1 MRKLPL
7 PRPSWTILSRV
18 ARHVGDELSL
28 PLAKRPRLS
37 SLTIPTRFGEYPTYY
52 GDAEHPYIV
61 AANDAGLLFHVS
73 PNPYVGFNLDPNP
86 EGNLVVAWDFY
97 PVDST
102 GRDELSA
109 TTVCVA
115 DRAVELSHFSG
126 IKSVGLLPLSAPA
139 GFVVAELQV
148 VQDHGR
154 RAANLIWF
162 HSDEDSWNVVELTC
176 PDVTPGASVEWMP
189 HDVIAYD
196 RKLWWVDL
204 TRGFLVC
211 NPVDPKPHLS
221 FVSLPDLTGEMFVPL
236 EDRHEGLEQIDSRR
250 IVRVSGGKLR
260 FVDVVRRHGDPP
272 EATRVVVWTLD
283 SMFDP
288 STGRAR
294 WEHHQCMTT
303 LAAIWD
309 HASYEESRD
318 AAGVPRAR
326 VPAPRQARR
335 RLLLPGRVPLL
346 RQRVRQRG
354 RAVRRRAPR
363 RRGRGERRA
372 AADQL
377 ALRPRLGASLQN
389 GTVLASF
396 VLGVACVSLFH
407 LRVLALLAFFMRSLT
422 PF

>member
-1 MRKLPL
+1 MPSSSSSAELPD

-28 PLAKRPRLS
+28 PLAERPCLS
-37 SLTIPTRFGEYPTYY
+37 NLTIPTRFGEYPTYY

-61 AANDAGLLFHVS
+61 AANDAG
-73 PNPYVGFNLDPNP
+73 
-86 EGNLVVAWDFY
+86 NLVVAWDFY
-97 PVDST
+97 PVDGT

-109 TTVCVA
+109 TTVRVA

-148 VQDHGR
+148 VEDHGR

-162 HSDEDSWNVVELTC
+162 HSDEDSWNEVELTC
-176 PDVTPGASVEWMP
+176 PDVTPRDHAEWMP

-221 FVSLPDLTGEMFVPL
+221 FASLPDLTGEMFVAL
-236 EDRHEGLEQIDSRR
+236 DDRHEGLERIDSRR
-250 IVRVSGGKLR
+250 IVRVTGGKLR
-260 FVDVVRRHGDPP
+260 FVDVVR
-272 EATRVVVWTLD
+272 
-283 SMFDP
+283 
-288 STGRAR
+288 RAR

-309 HASYEESRD
+309 HASYVES
-318 AAGVPRAR
+318 GMPREF
-326 VPAPRQARR
+326 P
-335 RLLLPGRVPLL
+335 
-346 RQRVRQRG
+346 
-354 RAVRRRAPR
+354 
-363 RRGRGERRA
+363 
-372 AADQL
+372 
-377 ALRPRLGASLQN
+377 
-389 GTVLASF
+389 VLAF
-396 VLGVACVSLFH
+396 LHPDKHAVVYFFLDEYLFS
-407 LRVLALLAFFMRSLT
+407 VNVYDSAVVQFAGEA
-422 PF
+422 